1 MSLRLGRL
9 ARNLGLHLI
18 RRRPACGCGAFN
30 LCLACPRWKLEAQ
43 ARYHEE
49 GAAGMHPLPDFA
61 PGWRRFHHADSWH
74 MRRMW
79 SEGFAVYGN
88 ALLREIR
95 AYQRQQLWLLLVAAV
110 VAAAALASGSAL
122 AGICAGV
129 LMAWAF
135 RSELADR
142 PRRLARFL
150 RRAWADAGRPAAELS
165 WPRDLEPR
173 YR

>member
-18 RRRPACGCGAFN
+18 RCRPACGCGAFT

-49 GAAGMHPLPDFA
+49 GAAGLHPLPDFA

-74 MRRMW
+74 MRRLW
-79 SEGFAVYGN
+79 AEGFASYGN
-88 ALLREIR
+88 DLLRSIR
-95 AYQRQQLWLLLVAAV
+95 AYQRQRGWLLLAAGV
-110 VAAAALASGSAL
+110 LAGCALASGSAL
-122 AGICAGV
+122 AGVCALV
-129 LMAWAF
+129 LVCWAF
-135 RSELADR
+135 REELADR

-150 RRAWADAGRPAAELS
+150 RRAWVDACQPEGDLA
-165 WPRDLEPR
+165 WPRDLSTR
-173 YR
+173 